1 MPCKGISLFFIVI
14 FVPSKS
20 ELQNTRIMK
29 KVADYRKLLGV
40 DKTVEL
46 KELKTIYRNLMK
58 EWHPD
63 KFNDNE
69 TAKLEAEEKSKEFI
83 EAYNFLIS
91 IAPETLESFK
101 EEYLHTITNASLIDY
116 QYKARVLEVKYSDG
130 SVYEYFDVPNN
141 IYNKLLN
148 SDVPGRFVRRNISGA
163 FVYRKTANPASE

>member
-1 MPCKGISLFFIVI
+1 
-14 FVPSKS
+14 
-20 ELQNTRIMK
+20 LQKNRIMK

-63 KFNDNE
+63 KFNSDE

-91 IAPETLESFK
+91 IAPETVESFK
-101 EEYLHTITNASLIDY
+101 EEYLHTITNAGLIDY
-116 QYKARVLEVKYSDG
+116 QYKARVLEVKYTDG
-130 SVYEYFDVPNN
+130 SVYEYFDVPSN

-148 SDVPGRFVRRNISGA
+148 SDVPGRFIRRNICGA
-163 FVYRKTANPASE
+163 FVYRKTANPANVE